1 MIGINNRPIKTAG
14 GLKIIPDCTVSEID
28 ISADTVLLLAGADTW
43 HDKKHKDTRTEYVT
57 DIFMYTFNLILLD
70 IIENNATFV
79 LPLFGNKEACF
90 HVKKFEGD
98 LFKKMYR
105 SGMFSGIDFLKSN
118 FCGYVVNF
126 QYTTTWGLGNKTLHL
141 SPALKK
147 IFYDNINNGK
157 QYY

>member
-1 MIGINNRPIKTAG
+1 MVDFTKRKTDYCFTNKDLFEN
-14 GLKIIPDCTVSEID
+14 LKWEALNLPKNT
-28 ISADTVLLLAGADTW
+28 
-43 HDKKHKDTRTEYVT
+43 HKKKHKDTRIEYVT
-57 DIFMYTFNLILLD
+57 DIFMYCFNLILLD
-70 IIENNATFV
+70 IVENNATFV